1 MMFLIVAFGFAFVFM
16 CLMLYCGISLISV
29 FVFGFREWRIKRRY
43 GNEVS
48 LTRTILFKAVLP
60 LRREEERVE
69 KWFAL
74 IAIIVC
80 GLIWMPSFV
89 AVMGIDNDFDYDN
102 VIVNDVDDVIKIE
115 ESLSFSKK
123 YGIPEPYYLDVKK
136 GTKNISELRE
146 VLKGIKYP
154 HSYEIS
160 VFDCSEMSSY
170 AEWFLE
176 NKGFDTV
183 ICTNKTWGHAY
194 VRTGIN
200 GQNINIECI
209 PPVRITN
216 YWKYNH
222 SEDRYTDIY
231 EAISDYP
238 WQFDWWSK

>member
-1 MMFLIVAFGFAFVFM
+1 MMYFAVMFGIAFVFM
-16 CLMLYCGISLISV
+16 VLMLYCGISLISN
-29 FVFGFREWRIKRRY
+29 FVFGVKEWKIKRRY
-43 GNEVS
+43 VNEV
-48 LTRTILFKAVLP
+48 LKELAVLP
-60 LRREEERVE
+60 LQGKEEKLQ
-69 KWFAL
+69 KWYVL

-102 VIVNDVDDVIKIE
+102 VIVNDVIKIE
-115 ESLSFSKK
+115 ESMSFSEKH
-123 YGIPEPYYLDVKK
+123 GIPEPYYLDVKK

-194 VRTGIN
+194 ARAYLIGGN
-200 GQNINIECI
+200 ANIECI
-209 PPVRITN
+209 PPVHITS
-216 YWKYNH
+216 YEKYNH
-222 SEDRYTDIY
+222 PEDIYVDIY
-231 EAISDYP
+231 EAIWNYP
-238 WQFDWWSK
+238 WEFNWWSK

>member
-1 MMFLIVAFGFAFVFM
+1 MYFAVMFGIAFVFM
-16 CLMLYCGISLISV
+16 VLMLYCGISLISN
-29 FVFGFREWRIKRRY
+29 FVFGVKEWKIKRRY
-43 GNEVS
+43 VNEV
-48 LTRTILFKAVLP
+48 LKELAVLP
-60 LRREEERVE
+60 LQGKEEKLQ
-69 KWFAL
+69 KWYVL

-176 NKGFDTV
+176 NKGFNTE

-194 VRTGIN
+194 VRTDIN

-209 PPVRITN
+209 PPVRITK

-231 EAISDYP
+231 EAISDCP